1 MEAAYEDPYIL
12 ITDKKISS
20 LQEILPLLESLAKSG
35 KKELVIIA
43 EDIEGDAL
51 PTLVVNKLRGTFNAL
66 AIKAPGFGDRRKEML
81 ADIAA
86 LTGGQVI
93 TEELGLKLE
102 NADIKMLG
110 RARRVVA
117 TKENTTIVEGK
128 GKKDAIQARISQIK
142 KELEN
147 STSDF
152 DKEKLKERLAKLA
165 GGVGVIKVGA
175 ATEVEMK
182 AKKDKIEDALAAT
195 KAAVEEGIVPGG
207 GVALIRAL
215 KALDDVKLR
224 GEEKVGL
231 NILRRALEEPL
242 RQIAQN
248 AGKDGA
254 VVVEEVKKLTNNFGY
269 NAAEDKYEDLVKAGV
284 IDPTKVTRSALQNA
298 VSAAALLLTTE
309 TIITDLPEKND
320 KGQGGMPP
328 MGGMDMGY

>member
-1 MEAAYEDPYIL
+1 
-12 ITDKKISS
+12 
-20 LQEILPLLESLAKSG
+20 
-35 KKELVIIA
+35 
-43 EDIEGDAL
+43 
-51 PTLVVNKLRGTFNAL
+51 L
-66 AIKAPGFGDRRKEML
+66 AIKAPGFGERRKEML

-117 TKENTTIVEGK
+117 TKETTTIVEGK

-152 DKEKLKERLAKLA
+152 DKEKLKERLAKLS

-182 AKKDKIEDALAAT
+182 AKKDKIEDARAAT
-195 KAAVEEGIVPGG
+195 KAAVEEGIGPGG

-254 VVVEEVKKLTNNFGY
+254 VVVEEVKKLTSNFGY
-269 NAAEDKYEDLVKAGV
+269 NAAEDRYEDLVKAGV

-309 TIITDLPEKND
+309 TVITDLPEKND
-320 KGQGGMPP
+320 KAQGGMPS